1 MRGSEITRWADTDAE
16 LPAGL
21 KTASLSKPP
30 RRQFSPS
37 RLRFT
42 AGVFPQNRGES
53 GHRVDQSGDG
63 AWDARPRPFRTEAL
77 YFAKIGRVGLPFPA
91 RLSPGSDVNS
101 PMMSCNQ
108 SIFRTATS
116 VCP

>member
-1 MRGSEITRWADTDAE
+1 MGGASTLLLHVSEISFPIQKRIEFGRLGELDLVDPAGALGALSRKRLNLLRGSEITRWADTGAE

-42 AGVFPQNRGES
+42 AGVFQQNRG
-53 GHRVDQSGDG
+53 
-63 AWDARPRPFRTEAL
+63 
-77 YFAKIGRVGLPFPA
+77 
-91 RLSPGSDVNS
+91 
-101 PMMSCNQ
+101 
-108 SIFRTATS
+108 
-116 VCP
+116 